1 MVLVISIMEIRW
13 EHTGDRRFVMADIP
27 QFQKNGAVPNR
38 ALTVGI
44 PRTSWALRTSGK
56 FLDIRIYIELKVFE
70 SKGSLQYLQ
79 KNQDRNQMAL
89 FNRRQLPYSVQF
101 FKVVIYYYM
110 HLIKIKK
117 KKTKCM
123 WYVRHVILDP
133 VNMN

>member
-1 MVLVISIMEIRW
+1 MEIRW

-56 FLDIRIYIELKVFE
+56 FLDIRIYIELKVLE
-70 SKGSLQYLQ
+70 SNGSLQYLQ

-101 FKVVIYYYM
+101 FKVVIYYNM
-110 HLIKIKK
+110 HLIK
-117 KKTKCM
+117 
-123 WYVRHVILDP
+123 
-133 VNMN
+133 